1 MITTIP
7 QFIVNSIDAI
17 PKNHYINQKIASYYS
32 NYYQNRSDVKIV
44 DSIIRNIVLFMD
56 LPMPQKLVGIT
67 YSNEYENDGTPKN
80 DAFTSQPN
88 HRDHFIHSLNVY
100 SLGIALYSESPTIQ
114 KLFESSQQKPDWWQC
129 WAFASIFHDIGYY
142 CNIDNPTIKQAV
154 LDKIWECLL
163 DGGVQRSIFD
173 HKYPGDNNDMTD
185 RRRNPI
191 LSENVIKELIYQKY
205 PDIYQLSETIKPKS
219 IFDKVG
225 LYLRK
230 APHPIAKLFELDVD
244 HGVASEKLLNLISEL
259 QSVLNLPENKYDIE
273 KEGLGFERSFLAD
286 YSFQI
291 EAIKHHGARIT
302 DVTEAML
309 TRNPWIGYLHVID
322 ELQTYDRRKLREK
335 YAKHNKTEEIN
346 IEMPSTENAP
356 ILFHY
361 PKDYLPRIDSS
372 AEEFH
377 RQLAIEIRQL
387 SC

>member
-17 PKNHYINQKIASYYS
+17 STDQRINNTIAIYYS
-32 NYYQNRSDVKIV
+32 NYYQNRNDVKTV
-44 DSIIRNIVLFMD
+44 ENIIRNIVSLIK
-56 LPMPQKLVGIT
+56 LPIPQKLVGII
-67 YSNEYENDGTPKN
+67 YSNEYGNDGTPKE
-80 DAFTSQPN
+80 DAFTSNPN

-100 SLGIALYSESPTIQ
+100 SLGIAVYSKSTAIQ
-114 KLFESSQQKPDWWQC
+114 KLFESCQQKPDWWQC
-129 WAFASIFHDIGYY
+129 WAFASIFHDIGYF
-142 CNIDNPTIKQAV
+142 CNIDNPTIKQKI

-173 HKYPGDNNDMTD
+173 PSYLGDNNDITD
-185 RRRNPI
+185 RRLNPV
-191 LSENVIKELIYQKY
+191 LSEDVIKQIIYKKY
-205 PDIYQLSETIKPKS
+205 DISPDSETSNPKS
-219 IFDKVG
+219 NGGVG

-230 APHPIAKLFELDVD
+230 APHPIAKLFESDDD

-259 QSVLNLPENKYDIE
+259 QSVLNLPEHKDDLI
-273 KEGLGFERSFLAD
+273 KEGRGFERSFLAD

-291 EAIKHHGARIT
+291 EAIKHHGSQIT

-309 TRNPWIGYLHVID
+309 TRNPWIGYLHLID

-335 YAKHNKTEEIN
+335 YAKHNKIEEIS
-346 IEMPSTENAP
+346 IEMPSTENDP

-361 PKDYLPRIDSS
+361 PKDYLPRIDSNVQK
-372 AEEFH
+372 FH
-377 RQLAIEIRQL
+377 KQLAIEIRPL